1 LSRRGISGLGK
12 GLLGVV
18 TKPAVGALD
27 FTAKTLQGLGKSGE
41 AMGAERPVEKAKG
54 CVADRLL
61 CILRRLLVAA
71 CATSMRLL
79 RARTLIPA

>member
-1 LSRRGISGLGK
+1 MCTGLGK

-41 AMGAERPVEKAKG
+41 AMGAEKPLEKAKG
-54 CVADRLL
+54 CVAAGADVILDAAWLALFLVCDRL
-61 CILRRLLVAA
+61 
-71 CATSMRLL
+71 MRPCRVLAPFFL
-79 RARTLIPA
+79 A